1 MRQVWVTGP
10 GGPEV
15 LEVRELP
22 DPHPGPG
29 GGADLGPT
37 AGVSFAVVLARSGL
51 YPDAPKPP
59 TVLGYDVAGE
69 IDEVGTDVKGLT
81 EGDRVLALTRFGG
94 YSSTVVVPVHRVKV
108 VPPGK
113 DLRQAA
119 GLPVIYLTAYLTL
132 NRLGSV
138 RPGDWVLIHAAAGG
152 VGLSALQLSTW
163 LGAVTV
169 GTASAGKHERLR
181 QLGLDYPI
189 DYRNQDFEAE
199 VMRITAGRGV
209 DMILDAVGGTT
220 TRKNYRCLLRSA
232 SWSSSGYP
240 PGAHVLG
247 APRGEPFPRQWPP
260 RRSSPTAAPERQQGS
275 ARIQPGP
282 DGCSYWPDSGRA
294 RVRNRFPSLIIRLR
308 RQRSSRMASVSA
320 RARGSVDP
328 ICPQSAARLSG
339 RSLQA
344 P

>member
-29 GGADLGPT
+29 EVRISVHA
-37 AGVSFAVVLARSGL
+37 AGVSFADVLARAGL

-59 TVLGYDVAGE
+59 TVLGYDVAGV
-69 IDEVGTDVKGLT
+69 IDEAGTEVQGFA

-94 YSSTVVVPVHRVKV
+94 YSSAVVVPVHRVKV

-119 GLPVIYLTAYLTL
+119 GLPVSYLTAYLTL

-152 VGLSALQLSTW
+152 VGLSALQLCRK
-163 LGAVTV
+163 LGAVTI

-181 QLGLDYPI
+181 KIGLDHPV
-189 DYRNQDFEAE
+189 DYRDQDFEAE

-209 DMILDAVGGTT
+209 DIVLDAVGGTT
-220 TRKNYRCLLRSA
+220 TRKSYRCLAPLGKLVFFGLSA
-232 SWSSSGYP
+232 
-240 PGAHVLG
+240 
-247 APRGEPFPRQWPP
+247 
-260 RRSSPTAAPERQQGS
+260 GS
-275 ARIQPGP
+275 ARSRRSAWRTFPKAVATTPIFHPVQLLNANKGVLGFNLGHLWELTDVIGGTLAELVRMWG
-282 DGCSYWPDSGRA
+282 DGE
-294 RVRNRFPSLIIRLR
+294 I
-308 RQRSSRMASVSA
+308 
-320 RARGSVDP
+320 DP
-328 ICPQSAARLSG
+328 IVDSSFPFSRTGDAHAQLEEARNFGKVVLV
-339 RSLQA
+339 
-344 P
+344 PDP